1 MYMWQQVKALRAQ
14 GFHVKQIAR
23 RLKLSRN
30 TVRKYLRSTEPP
42 GFHARE
48 YMRKS
53 DPFINDIKGMI
64 KKEFIGTRI
73 HEELDQAGVHRLSL
87 LG

>member
-30 TVRKYLRSTEPP
+30 TVRKYLRSADPP
-42 GFHARE
+42 EFHTRE
-48 YMRKS
+48 YTKKS
-53 DPFINDIKGMI
+53 DPYVGDIKDMI
-64 KKEFIGTRI
+64 KKGSSAPASTR
-73 HEELDQAGVHRLSL
+73 SL
-87 LG
+87 LNWDSPVPSPP